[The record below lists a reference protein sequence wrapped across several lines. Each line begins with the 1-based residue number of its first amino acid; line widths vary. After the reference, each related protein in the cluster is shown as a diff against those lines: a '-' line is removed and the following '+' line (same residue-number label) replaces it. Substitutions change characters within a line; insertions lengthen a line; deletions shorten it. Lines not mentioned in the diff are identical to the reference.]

1 MEKRYFESFDGTQ
14 IPYLYFRSNRGEQ
27 FKNDI
32 VILHGVAEP
41 VSRYEEFGNFLCANG
56 YNVFIPEIRGH
67 GELKTGEIGDFGKYG
82 INGVFKDIDIFFEKE
97 LLPRGVKPENTTIFG
112 HSMGALIT
120 AQWVIENNYKY
131 FVLSGFPLKKKSDV
145 FKGKLLSVFERM
157 LVFKKKSFFNKEFKK
172 YNAFFAPNQTK
183 FDWLTRNTEEAR
195 KYEESDF
202 CGYPLSTKVFSGILK
217 VMGFINGKYK
227 KIRTDANI
235 LIVHGTED
243 RAMDIE
249 HVNKILSVLRKKKRR
264 INIIAN
270 DKGRHESLN
279 EINKYMIYDEILKW
293 LNEREK

>member
-1 MEKRYFESFDGTQ
+1 MEKRYFESFDGTK
-14 IPYLYFRSNRGEQ
+14 IPYLYFGSNRGEQ

-32 VILHGVAEP
+32 VILHGIAEP
-41 VSRYEEFGNFLCANG
+41 VWRYEEFGNFLCANG

-67 GELKTGEIGDFGKYG
+67 GELKTEKIGDFGKKG
-82 INGVFKDIDIFFEKE
+82 IESVFKDIDVFFEKE
-97 LLPRGVKPENTTIFG
+97 LISRGVKPENTTIFG

-120 AQWVIENNYKY
+120 TQWVIENNYKY
-131 FVLSGFPLKKKSDV
+131 FILSGFPLKKKSEV
-145 FKGKLLSVFERM
+145 FKASLLSIFERM
-157 LVFKKKSFFNKEFKK
+157 MIFKKKSFFNKEFKK

-183 FDWLTRNTEEAR
+183 FDWLTRNTEEVR

-202 CGYPLSTKVFSGILK
+202 CGYLLSPKVFSGILK
-217 VMGFINGKYK
+217 TMSFLNKKYK

-235 LIVHGTED
+235 LIVYGTED
-243 RAMDIE
+243 KVMDIE

-264 INIIAN
+264 INVIAN